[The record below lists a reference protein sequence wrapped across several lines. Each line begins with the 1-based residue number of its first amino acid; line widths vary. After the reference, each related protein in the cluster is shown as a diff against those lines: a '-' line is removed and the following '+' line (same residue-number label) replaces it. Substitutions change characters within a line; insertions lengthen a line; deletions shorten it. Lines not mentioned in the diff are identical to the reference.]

1 MTHSFMQGSDTF
13 TAWPAQQ
20 PQRELPDY
28 ADDAKLKQAFA
39 IELAKGA
46 SPFDAALIVA
56 ENHTN
61 KALWIS
67 VNWVKDISVIAQRD
81 AYIEANKKVEKPLD
95 RDGLL
100 AKIMAIVDARDEY
113 HRPLVEA
120 KDRITALKLYS
131 DILGFT
137 GKVENNNT
145 VNNSFANKT
154 VNLVMVRPDDR
165 STTIDQSPN
174 TKSEII
180 NEKPLLTNIKL
191 VKAS

>member
-1 MTHSFMQGSDTF
+1 MPFGYPDTF
-13 TAWPAQQ
+13 TAWPVPQS
-20 PQRELPDY
+20 QRELPDY

-46 SPFDAALIVA
+46 SPFDAALVVA
-56 ENHTN
+56 ENQTN

-67 VNWVKDISVIAQRD
+67 VNWVKDVSVIAQRD

-100 AKIMAIVDARDEY
+100 AKIMVIVDARDEY
-113 HRPLVEA
+113 NRPLVEA

>member
-1 MTHSFMQGSDTF
+1 MPFGYPDTF
-13 TAWPAQQ
+13 TAWPVQQ
-20 PQRELPDY
+20 SQRELPDY

-46 SPFDAALIVA
+46 SPFDAALVVA
-56 ENHTN
+56 ENQTN

-67 VNWVKDISVIAQRD
+67 VNWVKDVSVIAQRD

-100 AKIMAIVDARDEY
+100 AKIMGIVDARDEY
-113 HRPLVEA
+113 NRPLVEA

-154 VNLVMVRPDDR
+154 VNLVMVKPDDR

>member
-1 MTHSFMQGSDTF
+1 M
-13 TAWPAQQ
+13 
-20 PQRELPDY
+20 
-28 ADDAKLKQAFA
+28 
-39 IELAKGA
+39 
-46 SPFDAALIVA
+46 
-56 ENHTN
+56 
-61 KALWIS
+61 
-67 VNWVKDISVIAQRD
+67 KDVSVIAQRD

-100 AKIMAIVDARDEY
+100 AKIMVIVDARDEY
-113 HRPLVEA
+113 NRPLVEA

-165 STTIDQSPN
+165 STTVDQSPN